1 MPLIKPLLDYFAS
14 SADDTRLKPYD
25 RRLPNRFREPE
36 MKTLSPKD
44 QHRPQQNAIFAA
56 LSAAECG
63 RLAKDLE
70 LVPLTLGQ
78 VLYESGET
86 MSHAYFP
93 IDCVVSL
100 LYVMK
105 NGESAEIAIV
115 GNEGMIGIALFMGGE
130 STMSRAIVQNA
141 GHAYR
146 LKAQVL
152 KDEFNSGGALSRLL
166 LMFSSALIT
175 QMVQTAACN
184 RHHPVDQQ
192 LCRWMLLSLD
202 RLPSSRIS
210 MTPQLIGNML
220 GLDRT
225 KVSKATN
232 VLERAGLI
240 QYDDGEITVL
250 DRAGVEKRSCECYG
264 VVKKESDRLLPLS
277 VEIGQ

>member
-1 MPLIKPLLDYFAS
+1 MKNP
-14 SADDTRLKPYD
+14 SAA
-25 RRLPNRFREPE
+25 
-36 MKTLSPKD
+36 
-44 QHRPQQNAIFAA
+44 HRPQQNALLAA

-63 RLAKDLE
+63 RLANDLE

-105 NGESAEIAIV
+105 NGESAEIAVV
-115 GNEGMIGIALFMGGE
+115 GNEGVIGIALFMGGE

-146 LKAQVL
+146 LKGQVL
-152 KDEFNSGGALSRLL
+152 KDEFKSNGALSRLL
-166 LMFSSALIT
+166 LLFASALIT

-184 RHHPVDQQ
+184 RHHPIDQQ

-202 RLPSSRIS
+202 RLPSNQIS
-210 MTPQLIGNML
+210 MTEKLLANML
-220 GLDRT
+220 GLDPAE
-225 KVSKATN
+225 VLKAAN
-232 VLERAGLI
+232 VLVKAGLI
-240 QYDDGEITVL
+240 HYNDGEITVL
-250 DRAGVEKRSCECYG
+250 DRAGVEKRSCECYD
-264 VVKKESDRLLPLS
+264 VVKKESGRLLPLS

>member
-1 MPLIKPLLDYFAS
+1 VEFEVK
-14 SADDTRLKPYD
+14 
-25 RRLPNRFREPE
+25 
-36 MKTLSPKD
+36 SPAATD
-44 QHRPQQNAIFAA
+44 QHRPQQNALIAA
-56 LSAAECG
+56 LSAAEG
-63 RLAKDLE
+63 DRLANDLE
-70 LVPLTLGQ
+70 LIPLTLGQ
-78 VLYESGET
+78 VLYESGQT

-93 IDCVVSL
+93 IDCIVSL

-152 KDEFNSGGALSRLL
+152 KDEFRGGGALSHLL
-166 LMFSSALIT
+166 LMFTSALIT

-202 RLPSSRIS
+202 RLSSGRIS
-210 MTPQLIGNML
+210 MTEKLIGNML
-220 GLDRT
+220 GLGPADVT
-225 KVSKATN
+225 KATG
-232 VLERAGLI
+232 LLQKAGLI
-240 QYDDGEITVL
+240 HYDAGEITVL

-277 VEIGQ
+277 V

>member
-1 MPLIKPLLDYFAS
+1 
-14 SADDTRLKPYD
+14 
-25 RRLPNRFREPE
+25 
-36 MKTLSPKD
+36 MKTLSPTD
-44 QHRPQQNAIFAA
+44 QHRPQQNALLAA
-56 LSAAECG
+56 LPAAECE

-78 VLYESGET
+78 ALHESGET

-115 GNEGMIGIALFMGGE
+115 GNEGMIGVALFMGGE
-130 STMSRAIVQNA
+130 SSMSRAIVQNA

-152 KDEFNSGGALSRLL
+152 KDEFHRGGALSRLL
-166 LMFSSALIT
+166 LMFASALIT

-210 MTPQLIGNML
+210 MTEKLIGNML
-220 GLDRT
+220 GLDHT
-225 KVSKATN
+225 NVLKATN
-232 VLERAGLI
+232 VLAKAGLI
-240 QYDDGEITVL
+240 HYNNGEITVL
-250 DRAGVEKRSCECYG
+250 DRPGVEKRSCECYD
-264 VVKKESDRLLPLS
+264 VVRKESDRLLPLS
-277 VEIGQ
+277 VEVG